1 MPKSGIGRKKR
12 IHRVRFIRM
21 CDRVNERRTE
31 LKEVRKKC
39 RLIDSQEN
47 KRH

>member
-1 MPKSGIGRKKR
+1 MPKSGIGRKKE
-12 IHRVRFIRM
+12 FIES
-21 CDRVNERRTE
+21 DLSDGVNERRTE
-31 LKEVRKKC
+31 LKELRKKC